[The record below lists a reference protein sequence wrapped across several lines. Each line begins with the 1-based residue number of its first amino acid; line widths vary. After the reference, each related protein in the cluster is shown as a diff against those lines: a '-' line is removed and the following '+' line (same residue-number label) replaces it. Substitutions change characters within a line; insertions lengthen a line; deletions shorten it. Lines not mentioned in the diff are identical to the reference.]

1 MTDFINNNSNNVA
14 SGESATSNVDSIERM
29 QYNSFNNGDEYVDD
43 GSELEEDNISAMD
56 IFKSVIILGSL
67 GFFGYILNKNFLQD
81 DNHKDMGKGRIL
93 NDRSKLGPIIS
104 DTVIYEDSNPDI
116 PEDAKIVT
124 LNPGRNAVIST
135 EYSPAINPKVIKG
148 TRQYNRKF
156 YPFETEVEEYEVPS
170 AATNSI
176 STLSEGVE
184 TDNVVGYREALRPV
198 PYRSKESKVK
208 AILQEGM
215 NNQYGG
221 LVDKN
226 EILRGGIKIPGLS
239 DIIEE
244 FLIEGKIREG
254 YQIVPSDD

>member
-1 MTDFINNNSNNVA
+1 MTEFINNNVA
-14 SGESATSNVDSIERM
+14 SGESTSSNANSTEHV
-29 QYNSFNNGDEYVDD
+29 QYNSFNNGDDDMDD
-43 GSELEEDNISAMD
+43 GSEMEGISAMD
-56 IFKSVIILGSL
+56 LLKSFLVLGSL

-81 DNHKDMGKGRIL
+81 DKHKDMGKGRVL
-93 NDRSKLGPIIS
+93 NDRTKLGAVIS
-104 DTVIYEDSNPDI
+104 DTVIYEDSQPDI

-124 LNPGRNAVIST
+124 VMPGRNAVVST
-135 EYSPAINPKVIKG
+135 EYTPAINPKVIKG
-148 TRQYNRKF
+148 QRQYNRRF

-176 STLSEGVE
+176 STLADGVE
-184 TDNVVGYREALRPV
+184 SDNIVGYREALRPV

-208 AILQEGM
+208 NILQEKM

-244 FLIEGKIREG
+244 FLVEGKIREG
-254 YQIVPSDD
+254 YQIIPSDD